1 MSIYFQSVLTFVSQ
15 PDSEETLTAAI
26 KSNMSK
32 QE

>member
-1 MSIYFQSVLTFVSQ
+1 MSIYFQSLTFVSQ